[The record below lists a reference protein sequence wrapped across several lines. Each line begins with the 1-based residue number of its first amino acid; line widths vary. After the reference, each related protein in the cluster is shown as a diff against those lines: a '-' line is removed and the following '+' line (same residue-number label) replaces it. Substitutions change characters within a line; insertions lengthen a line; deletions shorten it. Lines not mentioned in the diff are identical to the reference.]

1 MKIPD
6 VHGQELEKATGTWM
20 VLGTQSLIDSTP
32 QGHDYLVA
40 ELKAWVPKLNLPRL
54 ARAHFHR

>member
-6 VHGQELEKATGTWM
+6 LDGQELQKATGTWM
-20 VLGTQSLIDSTP
+20 VLGTQSLIDSTL

-40 ELKAWVPKLNLPRL
+40 ELKA
-54 ARAHFHR
+54 